1 MSGMRNK
8 DVKVTPTGSGH
19 SEIPRLQISEVKAV
33 CDFLE
38 GAHV

>member
-1 MSGMRNK
+1 MRNK

-19 SEIPRLQISEVKAV
+19 SEIPHLQMSEVNVV

-38 GAHV
+38 VTIV